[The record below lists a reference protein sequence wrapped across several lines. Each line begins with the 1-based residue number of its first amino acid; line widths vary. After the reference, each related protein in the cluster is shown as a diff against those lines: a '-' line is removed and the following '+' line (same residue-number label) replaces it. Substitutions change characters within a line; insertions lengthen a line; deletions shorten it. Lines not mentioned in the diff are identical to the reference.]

1 MHDTIS
7 MPLNFKFLLH
17 AAADFTCP
25 TGAIRL
31 AGGQEPNEGR
41 VEICV
46 NNQYG
51 TICDDSWDDRD
62 AAVVCAQLGFSR
74 TSKH

>member
-1 MHDTIS
+1 MHDTT